1 MDDVVLAKAAVI
13 ERCIGRAREEHGG
26 DDTRLDLDIV
36 RSIITHGLGDLGR
49 FAAECL
55 RRYAQIPER

>member
-13 ERCIGRAREEHGG
+13 ERCIGRVH
-26 DDTRLDLDIV
+26 LDIV

-55 RRYAQIPER
+55 RRFAQIPER